1 MSENRQ
7 TKLAETALRIARGA
21 LGIILF
27 LTGTSYLIIAIAI
40 ILSLP
45 NRPDELGLIAV
56 LAITMAA
63 VIVASATTAFIYGR
77 FRQTESTDTPDMI
90 FWK

>member
-63 VIVASATTAFIYGR
+63 VIVASPPRRSSTEGSDKRNPRTP
-77 FRQTESTDTPDMI
+77 QT
-90 FWK
+90 